1 MAESPAHRFGQIIGE
16 VLEGSVAPLLLA
28 FAEKHGLYLD
38 KQGDR
43 PCRPGKR
50 CTWLDL
56 NKNKH
61 DLDFVLE
68 RGGTA
73 EKLGIP
79 AAFIETAWR
88 RYTKHSRNKA
98 QEIQGAIL
106 PLAETYKNA
115 RPFVGVVLAGVFT
128 SGAINQL
135 RSLGFC
141 VLYFSYESV
150 LSAFKKYG
158 IDASSEED
166 TPIAEFRK
174 KVTAYDRLSHKRR
187 TALAKALADMQVK
200 DVTEFMTALEKV
212 VSRQIERITI
222 LPLHGT
228 STELSTVS
236 DAIRFI
242 EGYREKATQQP
253 IVRYEIRVR
262 YNNNDAIEGTFR
274 GKDDAIAFL
283 RTYQPVAVTDIL
295 SSAKQ

>member
-16 VLEGSVAPLLLA
+16 VLEAAVAPLLSQ

-38 KQGDR
+38 KQGER

-56 NKNKH
+56 NENKH

-68 RGGTA
+68 RGGSA

-98 QEIQGAIL
+98 QEIQGAIG

-115 RPFVGVVLAGVFT
+115 RPFIGVVLAGVFT
-128 SGAINQL
+128 DGALNQL

-150 LSAFKKYG
+150 VVAFRHYG
-158 IDASSEED
+158 IDASFDED
-166 TPIAEFRK
+166 TPDADFRK
-174 KVTAYDRLSHKRR
+174 KADAYDAMSVARR
-187 TALAKALADMQVK
+187 TGLARRLLRAQKG
-200 DVTEFMTALEKV
+200 DVEQFVESLEKV
-212 VSRQIERITI
+212 VSRQIDRITV
-222 LPLHGT
+222 LPLHGKGQ
-228 STELSTVS
+228 ELPTVD
-236 DAIRFI
+236 DAIKFI
-242 EGYREKATQQP
+242 ERYEEITSKLP
-253 IVRYEIRVR
+253 IQRYEIRIR
-262 YNNNDAIEGTFR
+262 YNNGDSVEATFR
-274 GKDDAIAFL
+274 DKGDAVTFL
-283 RTYQPVAVTDIL
+283 RTYQPVPVAEI
-295 SSAKQ
+295 KKRI

>member
-1 MAESPAHRFGQIIGE
+1 VAQSPAHRFGQIIGGVVE
-16 VLEGSVAPLLLA
+16 AAVAPVLAA

-38 KQGDR
+38 KQGER

-56 NKNKH
+56 KKNKH

-68 RGGTA
+68 RGGSPD
-73 EKLGIP
+73 KLGIP

-128 SGAINQL
+128 EGALTQL
-135 RSLGFC
+135 RSLGFA

-150 LSAFKKYG
+150 LAAFKKYG

-166 TPIAEFRK
+166 TPDADFQK
-174 KVTAYDRLSHKRR
+174 KVTAYEQLSNGSRA
-187 TALAKALADMQVK
+187 ALAKALLDTQKNNVK
-200 DVTEFMTALEKV
+200 QFMAALEKV
-212 VSRQIERITI
+212 VSRQIHRITV

-228 STELSTVS
+228 VVELRTVD
-236 DAIRFI
+236 DAIHFI
-242 EGYREKATQQP
+242 ETYREKGGAQP
-253 IVRYEIRVR
+253 IERYEIRVL
-262 YNNNDAIEGTFR
+262 YNNEDSIAGTFR
-274 GKDDAIAFL
+274 DKADAIAFL
-283 RTYQPVAVTDIL
+283 HTYRAVPLGEIEENL
-295 SSAKQ
+295 

>member
-1 MAESPAHRFGQIIGE
+1 VAESPAHRFGQIVGE
-16 VLEGSVAPLLLA
+16 VLEASVAPLLSA

-38 KQGDR
+38 KQGER

-68 RGGTA
+68 RGGA
-73 EKLGIP
+73 PEKLGIP

-128 SGAINQL
+128 DGALNQL
-135 RSLGFC
+135 RSLGFS

-158 IDASSEED
+158 IDASSEEN
-166 TPIAEFRK
+166 TPVAEFQK
-174 KVTAYDRLSHKRR
+174 KVAAYEKLSNEQRA
-187 TALAKALADMQVK
+187 ALGKTLVEMQAK
-200 DVTEFMTALEKV
+200 DVAEFMTALEKV
-212 VSRQIERITI
+212 VSRQIERITV

-228 STELSTVS
+228 SIELGTV
-236 DAIRFI
+236 DEAIKFI
-242 EGYREKATQQP
+242 ETYKEKTGEQP
-253 IVRYEIRVR
+253 IVKYEIRVR
-262 YNNNDAIEGTFR
+262 YNNDDSIAGTFR
-274 GKDDAIAFL
+274 DKADAVAFL
-283 RTYQPVAVTDIL
+283 RTYQPVAVADTL
-295 SSAKQ
+295 RSANR